1 MTAKQRQY
9 GVKLDFVGSDR
20 AIPRNG
26 KQRGEGSRRG
36 VRLHFVDIGT
46 AVATGASLGSGV
58 VQGYSLDGNRS
69 QLVSQTA
76 TTSGTQSMNRAYGA
90 LHRVLMWVG
99 SSEITRL
106 HNDFTRVLYCWSFG
120 VVDCADI

>member
-1 MTAKQRQY
+1 MVEIPWHRQETRRQQRKQTSTY
-9 GVKLDFVGSDR
+9 SIG
-20 AIPRNG
+20 RNLPT
-26 KQRGEGSRRG
+26 R
-36 VRLHFVDIGT
+36 HIGT